1 MGAAIEVVDVSKR
14 FRLYHERYRSLK
26 ERLIHFGRTTHEDF
40 WALEDVAFDVAAGST
55 FGLLGHNGSGKSTL
69 LKCVAGIIAPTRGEI
84 RVAGRTAALL
94 ELGAGFQPELTGREN
109 IFLNGAILGLPR
121 REIERI
127 FDEIVDFAELEQ
139 FIDTQVRFYSSGMYI
154 RLGFAVAVNVDPD
167 ILLVDEVLAVGDE
180 AFQRKCLDKIK
191 AFQKEGRTILL
202 VSHAA
207 DLVQQICDE
216 AATFDQ
222 GRMIELGTPGQAVLA
237 LRDSLQRRG
246 LVHEAAD
253 PAASKTLDVRIHDV
267 RVLYPDPHRNHLLPD
282 EALTI
287 ELDYVAPAGQ
297 VDDVVFAI
305 SLSDQAGNRLLGTN
319 SLIMGKEPFVVSG
332 AGTVRFHFERVPL
345 MGGVFKVATG
355 IHSSTGAR
363 SFDHRAE
370 RDYFEVMNPGR
381 TVGLVNFPA
390 TVEVEVEARNVS

>member
-14 FRLYHERYRSLK
+14 FRLYHERYHSLK
-26 ERLIHFGRTTHEDF
+26 ERLIHFGRTSHEEF
-40 WALEDVAFDVAAGST
+40 WALRDVSFDVPAGST

-69 LKCVAGIIAPTRGEI
+69 LKCIAGIISPTLGEI

-109 IFLNGAILGLPR
+109 IYLNGAILGLSQ
-121 REIERI
+121 REIESI
-127 FDEIVDFAELEQ
+127 FDSIVDFAELEQ

-180 AFQRKCLDKIK
+180 SFQRKCLDKIK
-191 AFQKEGRTILL
+191 SFQKEGRTIL
-202 VSHAA
+202 VVTHAA

-222 GRMIELGTPGQAVLA
+222 GVMIELGTPGQAVLA

-246 LVHEAAD
+246 LAHEGRDPGAD
-253 PAASKTLDVRIHDV
+253 RTLDVRIEDV
-267 RVLYPDPHRNHLLPD
+267 RVVYPEAGRHHLLPD
-282 EALTI
+282 EPLTI
-287 ELDYVAPAGQ
+287 EMDYVAPSGK

-305 SLSDQAGNRLLGTN
+305 NVSDQAGNRLLGTN
-319 SLIMGKEPFVVSG
+319 SLILGEEPYAVEG
-332 AGTVRFHFERVPL
+332 AGTARFRLGRVPL

-370 RDYFEVMNPGR
+370 RDFFEVMNPGR
-381 TVGLVNFPA
+381 TVGLVNFRP
-390 TVEVEVEARNVS
+390 EVEVERR